1 MQNMVSYSSKLCTF
15 MSLWLSGQPTNN
27 RHLNVMST
35 YLQFL
40 KYAVLHRIPKYQ
52 KKLTDLLANEKLKS
66 TLIDLS
72 NKGLEF
78 GAIYDIGARHAEW
91 STALKKTFP
100 KSSFFLFEANEKCTK
115 ILNDSGFKFFIGALS
130 SEIKTVDFYHNDSTG
145 DSYYKENTSFYEEV
159 KPIKKQTITL
169 DSIVRDQNIALPD
182 FIKLDTQGS
191 ELDILAG
198 GIVCLRHASLVYIEL
213 PILSY
218 NLGAPNFLDYI
229 EFMKMN
235 NFVPYDICELHY
247 SNGVMIQVDILFI
260 REGKLSKI
268 NPSFNPT
275 LYFL

>member
-1 MQNMVSYSSKLCTF
+1 
-15 MSLWLSGQPTNN
+15 
-27 RHLNVMST
+27 MST
-35 YLQFL
+35 YLRLL

-66 TLIDLS
+66 TLLDLS
-72 NKGLEF
+72 NQGLEL
-78 GAIYDIGARHAEW
+78 GVIYDIGARHAEW
-91 STALKKTFP
+91 STTLKKTF
-100 KSSFFLFEANEKCTK
+100 SRSNFFLFEANEKCTK

-159 KPIKKQTITL
+159 RPIKKQTITL
-169 DSIVRDQNIALPD
+169 DSIVKDQNIALPD

-198 GIVCLRHASLVYIEL
+198 GVACLRHASLVYIEL

-218 NLGAPNFLDYI
+218 NLGAPNFQDYI

-235 NFVPYDICELHY
+235 NFLPYDICELHH

-260 REGKLSKI
+260 HETKLSKI
-268 NPSFNPT
+268 NPTFNPS